1 MVNRTSLLHRSRVLV
16 ACVLG
21 IAFAAQAVAQTSKPQ
36 AAPPPAPAK
45 EWSTIGLGGPAVIM
59 VAPGYP
65 QGGSYAGMPAYGPAY
80 GPVNSAGYGPLR
92 NADTGPVPVIIV
104 PQSGVMT
111 PVPRTGG
118 TAYPRH

>member
-1 MVNRTSLLHRSRVLV
+1 MAKLTSMLHQSSVLV
-16 ACVLG
+16 ACVFG
-21 IAFAAQAVAQTSKPQ
+21 VAFAAQAVAQTSKAQ

-45 EWSTIGLGGPAVIM
+45 EWSTVGLGGPAVIM

-65 QGGSYAGMPAYGPAY
+65 HGGSYAGMPAYGSAY

-118 TAYPRH
+118 AVYPRR